1 MSEILTQNELAN
13 RLVEKTGVSI
23 EVAKKF
29 AKVFFSIV
37 RTGLKNTDRFS
48 VYNFG
53 TFKKTWIEK
62 STGINPFNGEELE
75 IPAHW
80 RIKFIPCASVA
91 RRINHPYAHLKPKV
105 LKENKISEGG
115 LFAKACKIAEKGDDC
130 PTVVS
135 DGFYTSIP
143 EPTVL
148 KDDELKSIEK
158 QSSEEKTS
166 CDEQNT
172 DKSKKKIIIISCC
185 SLLFILLIFVFSLLF
200 RNCVSKKISV
210 EKEVPETKIEVVDS
224 ILEEKEETQKIEE
237 IDEVEENLSFYDYTV
252 QQGQSY
258 HKIAEQKFGDR
269 HLWPLIYSANKDKSI
284 DPDFIPVYETIKI
297 PDFLPENSNFE
308 KKQIDSAVL
317 DAYNGYLLMTEK
329 EPDSDKN
336 YERKQRAIRVIVSGE
351 LLNPGFIESNKSRIL
366 PEYVELAKNI
376 VVHQYK

>member
-158 QSSEEKTS
+158 QSSKKKTS

-185 SLLFILLIFVFSLLF
+185 SLLFILLIFVF
-200 RNCVSKKISV
+200 
-210 EKEVPETKIEVVDS
+210 
-224 ILEEKEETQKIEE
+224 
-237 IDEVEENLSFYDYTV
+237 
-252 QQGQSY
+252 
-258 HKIAEQKFGDR
+258 
-269 HLWPLIYSANKDKSI
+269 
-284 DPDFIPVYETIKI
+284 
-297 PDFLPENSNFE
+297 
-308 KKQIDSAVL
+308 
-317 DAYNGYLLMTEK
+317 
-329 EPDSDKN
+329 
-336 YERKQRAIRVIVSGE
+336 
-351 LLNPGFIESNKSRIL
+351 
-366 PEYVELAKNI
+366 
-376 VVHQYK
+376 